1 MWYIRTT
8 LIIIEGYSWITLPG
22 SELAIMMQS
31 NTDCVPHEKPVYS
44 FEDHCDLSNSII
56 YILGYP

>member
-1 MWYIRTT
+1 MWYIHTT
-8 LIIIEGYSWITLPG
+8 LIIIEGYG
-22 SELAIMMQS
+22 FLASYMMQS
-31 NTDCVPHEKPVYS
+31 NTDCVTHEKPVYS